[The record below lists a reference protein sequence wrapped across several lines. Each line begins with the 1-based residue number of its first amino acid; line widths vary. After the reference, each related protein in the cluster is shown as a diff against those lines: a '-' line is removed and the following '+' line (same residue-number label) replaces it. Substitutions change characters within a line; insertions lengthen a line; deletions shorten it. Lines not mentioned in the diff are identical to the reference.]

1 MLRFQ
6 SDLLVLDM
14 ASVKPDI
21 NLPVPEVLVSN
32 HDRDNVSPRMKKR
45 KLTETME
52 NIGDYT
58 QYSGMHQLEFFSYL
72 CGLRVF
78 IKFLLILC
86 SDWWFASG
94 FFVILPPPARARISE
109 QKCNVL
115 TASNMRQSTPY
126 SRNTPQSFSRAMLIL
141 DF

>member
-58 QYSGMHQLEFFSYL
+58 QYSGMH
-72 CGLRVF
+72 
-78 IKFLLILC
+78 
-86 SDWWFASG
+86 
-94 FFVILPPPARARISE
+94 
-109 QKCNVL
+109 
-115 TASNMRQSTPY
+115 
-126 SRNTPQSFSRAMLIL
+126 
-141 DF
+141 